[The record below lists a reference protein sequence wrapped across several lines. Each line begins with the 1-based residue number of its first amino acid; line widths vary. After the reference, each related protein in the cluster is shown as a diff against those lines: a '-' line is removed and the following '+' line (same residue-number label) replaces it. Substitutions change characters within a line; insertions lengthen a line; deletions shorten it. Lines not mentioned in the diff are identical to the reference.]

1 MPNDVKVKAQRFLKY
16 RKSDHAEKEN
26 DMRKDLSFCLPH
38 TARRALALALT
49 VPMLLSACGKQ
60 ATPPAT
66 QTPTTSAAPT
76 TAVTEHVP
84 DRNIKIG
91 IQRHPEKMVWFE
103 TLSAFPTPENPDEP
117 FAYDLRSKDVT
128 TIDLQPHA
136 ELLYKAD
143 FDTKTVWPQ
152 TLPEGFDPVALQE
165 LGKNPGLGVRT
176 LHEQGIDGRGIS
188 IGIIDQTLLVDH
200 EEYADRL
207 MHYEEIPESNYP
219 AAMHG
224 AAVASLAVG
233 KTCGV
238 APAAKLYYIGSILT
252 TESAPNEITYEF
264 YAQSIHRLLDLNLQ
278 LPKEE
283 QIRVISISRGFDSTD
298 KGYLEVMAAVERA
311 KEEGVFIADTS
322 IAREYGFELGGLQRP
337 PLSDPDDMK
346 NYGIGSWQRKH
357 AGQFAKIERI
367 FFPMNNRT
375 YASWLGEQDYCY
387 SNEGGWSWVMPYV
400 SGLYALCCQVNPD
413 VTPDSFWKAVQETAH
428 RTEEVISG
436 QKLPLTIVNPP
447 ALLEAMAK

>member
-1 MPNDVKVKAQRFLKY
+1 
-16 RKSDHAEKEN
+16 
-26 DMRKDLSFCLPH
+26 MRKDLPCCLPH

-66 QTPTTSAAPT
+66 QTPATSA
-76 TAVTEHVP
+76 AVTEHVP

-128 TIDLQPHA
+128 TLDLQPHA

-143 FDTKTVWPQ
+143 LDTKTVWPQ

-188 IGIIDQTLLVDH
+188 VGIVDFPLLVGH
-200 EEYADRL
+200 KEYADRL
-207 MHYEEIPESNYP
+207 IHYEEIPESNYP

-238 APAAKLYYIGSILT
+238 APAAKLYFIAAELT
-252 TESAPNEITYEF
+252 PDTSEYNETFVYE
-264 YAQSIHRLLDLNLQ
+264 AKAIHRLLDINLQ
-278 LPKEE
+278 LPEKEK
-283 QIRVISISRGFDSTD
+283 IRVISISNGWDP
-298 KGYLEVMAAVERA
+298 GYPGYDEVIAAVQRA
-311 KEEGVFIADTS
+311 KQEGVFVVSASLYGDYGYMLWG
-322 IAREYGFELGGLQRP
+322 ARRTP
-337 PLSDPDDMK
+337 MANPDDVSHYEISTYYK
-346 NYGIGSWQRKH
+346 D
-357 AGQFAKIERI
+357 RI
-367 FFPMNNRT
+367 SRWTPEALEECIFVLQDDRT
-375 YASWLGEQDYCY
+375 YASWLGEQDYAY
-387 SNEGGWSWVMPYV
+387 GQYGGQSWGIPYMA
-400 SGLYALCCQVNPD
+400 GLYALCCQVNSD

-436 QKLPLTIVNPP
+436 QKIPLTIVNPP